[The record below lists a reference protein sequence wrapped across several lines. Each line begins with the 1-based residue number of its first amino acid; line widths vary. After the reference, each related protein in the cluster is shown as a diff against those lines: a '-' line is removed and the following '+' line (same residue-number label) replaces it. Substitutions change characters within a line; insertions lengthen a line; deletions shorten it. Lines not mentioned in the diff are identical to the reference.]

1 MHIRYTGFNS
11 SYQPGARGIRRKLW
25 YRAYAWTK
33 SLSDFLTSR
42 RETQKLYLV
51 FPYALIIVFD
61 GGGYDARKHLL
72 PYEHTAHSLPAHRGR
87 TVRKIH
93 RLPTPHETN
102 ACAHSHAQTFTLFF
116 LRTPRH
122 PLKGLPNDT
131 TVELSLFEAPR
142 NLDVNGEGPAG
153 RFEGFFRP
161 PVTSNYTFISAADD
175 WSMIWIGRNG
185 SNPNQRELIID
196 TTSSGYVVHRD
207 W

>member
-1 MHIRYTGFNS
+1 M
-11 SYQPGARGIRRKLW
+11 QK
-25 YRAYAWTK
+25 
-33 SLSDFLTSR
+33 
-42 RETQKLYLV
+42 TQCL
-51 FPYALIIVFD
+51 PS
-61 GGGYDARKHLL
+61 
-72 PYEHTAHSLPAHRGR
+72 PYEA
-87 TVRKIH
+87 
-93 RLPTPHETN
+93 N
-102 ACAHSHAQTFTLFF
+102 ACAHSYAQTLTLFF
-116 LRTPRH
+116 PRSPRH

-142 NLDVNGEGPAG
+142 NLGFNSEGPAG